1 MAAKTNWF
9 MKFLIGDESKQ
20 SPDTDNKLDA
30 IDQNYELI
38 EPFALGTYQ
47 TPETAPRTRIEIYT
61 TWQQMQKEPTIA
73 AALTLHT
80 TAALGGHESRGDVLF
95 MVASTSI
102 EGETPKSKK
111 LREQVLAES
120 KILLPILN
128 KIVFNLCRGAI
139 GYGDNF
145 GRVYGKK
152 GVGVEHILCDDLTAP
167 YRIQAYEQGGKTVG
181 FHVLEEVNWN
191 RKITKLTTMQMCRM
205 KMPRSC
211 TVPQTALVA
220 GVQKLMLENDDLET
234 LPIVPSPVGGS
245 FLFDAEQPWKQVV
258 LSISAMNSQQ
268 IADAVRQAFLTIDM
282 AGMPP
287 EQQEKYKSGLVK
299 TLQNSKDE
307 IKKAMLG
314 GEALWATKYHV
325 LPVWGDKQVLNPV
338 GELSQRSGQIAT
350 EPLMI
355 NIRRMCGALGID
367 MAMLGWADMLAGG
380 LGDGASFHT
389 SAQVMQRSIMIRQA
403 LTDFLNQVADLHWGW
418 KYGVTFEG
426 NDRPWK
432 WEFYSDMSAAST
444 EALTNKQT
452 RMNTMALT
460 AQALGALKEIGLDAK
475 ANQMLLE
482 DVGGYDTDKAMQLSQ
497 ALSAA
502 QPPQQDGQDGQPTGD
517 DATQDPPVDDGQ
529 DDSQDDQTDGE
540 GDDNEAV

>member
-9 MKFLIGDESKQ
+9 MKFLVGDESSE
-20 SPDTDNKLDA
+20 SPDTGNKLDA

-47 TPETAPRTRIEIYT
+47 TPETIQRTRIDIYT
-61 TWQQMQKEPTIA
+61 MWQQMQKEPTIA

-95 MVASTSI
+95 MSASPSVA
-102 EGETPKSKK
+102 GETPKSKK
-111 LREQVLAES
+111 LREQVEAEA

-128 KIVFNLCRGAI
+128 KIVFNLCRGAV
-139 GYGDNF
+139 GYGDNY

-205 KMPRSC
+205 KMPRSA

-220 GVQKLMLENDDLET
+220 GVQKLMLENDDLES

-245 FLFDAEQPWKQVV
+245 FLFDAEEPWKQVV

-287 EQQEKYKSGLVK
+287 EQQAKYKSGLTK
-299 TLQNSKDE
+299 TLQKSKDE
-307 IKKAMLG
+307 IKKAMQG

-367 MAMLGWADMLAGG
+367 MSMLGWADQLAGG
-380 LGDGASFHT
+380 LGDGAAFHT

-418 KYGVTFEG
+418 KYGVTFDG

-432 WEFYSDMSAAST
+432 WDFYPDMSAAST

-452 RMNTMALT
+452 RINTMALT
-460 AQALGALKEIGLDAK
+460 AQALGALKEMGLDAK
-475 ANQMLLE
+475 TNQMLLE

-497 ALSAA
+497 ALSNA
-502 QPPQQDGQDGQPTGD
+502 QPPQQDGQGAPTNGE
-517 DATQDPPVDDGQ
+517 P
-529 DDSQDDQTDGE
+529 SQDDEQLVDDQADDE
-540 GDDNEAV
+540 GADDEGV

>member
-1 MAAKTNWF
+1 MAAKRNWF
-9 MKFLIGDESKQ
+9 MRGLLGDESKE
-20 SPDTDNKLDA
+20 SPDTDSKLNS

-47 TPETAPRTRIEIYT
+47 TPETAPRSRIEIYT
-61 TWQQMQKEPTIA
+61 TWQQMRKDPTISA
-73 AALTLHT
+73 ATSLQT

-95 MVASTSI
+95 MTASTTV

-128 KIVFNLCRGAI
+128 KIVFGLCRGAVDF
-139 GYGDNF
+139 GDNY

-152 GVGVEHILCDDLTAP
+152 GIGVQHVLCSELTAP

-181 FHVLEEVNWN
+181 YHVLEEVNWN

-205 KMPRSC
+205 KMPRSSE
-211 TVPQTALVA
+211 VPQTALVA
-220 GVQKLMLENDDLET
+220 GVQRLMLESDDLES

-245 FLFDAEQPWKQVV
+245 LLFDAEESWRKVT
-258 LSISAMNSQQ
+258 LSLSAMDSQQ
-268 IADAVRQAFLTIDM
+268 IADAVRQAFLTVDM

-287 EQQEKYKSGLVK
+287 EQQKKYQKGLVK
-299 TLQNSKDE
+299 TLQASKDE

-355 NIRRMCGALGID
+355 NIRRLCGALGID
-367 MAMLGWADMLAGG
+367 MSMLGWADQLAGG
-380 LGDGASFHT
+380 LGDGATFHT
-389 SAQVMQRSIMIRQA
+389 SAQVMQKSIMIRQA

-426 NDRPWK
+426 NERPWQ

-475 ANQMLLE
+475 TNQMLLE
-482 DVGGYDTDKAMQLSQ
+482 DVGGYDTDKAIQLSQ
-497 ALSAA
+497 ALSSA
-502 QPPQQDGQDGQPTGD
+502 QPPQQDGQPTGD
-517 DATQDPPVDDGQ
+517 EQNPPLDDGQ
-529 DDSQDDQTDGE
+529 GDQT
-540 GDDNEAV
+540 GDDNA

>member
-9 MKFLIGDESKQ
+9 MKFLVGDESNE
-20 SPDTDNKLDA
+20 SPDTGNKLDA

-47 TPETAPRTRIEIYT
+47 TPETIQRTRIEIYT
-61 TWQQMQKEPTIA
+61 MWQQMQKEPTIA

-95 MVASTSI
+95 MSASTAV

-111 LREQVLAES
+111 LREQVEAEA

-128 KIVFNLCRGAI
+128 KIVFNLCRGAV
-139 GYGDNF
+139 GYGDNY

-205 KMPRSC
+205 KMPRSAA
-211 TVPQTALVA
+211 VPQTALVA
-220 GVQKLMLENDDLET
+220 GVQKLMLENDDLES

-245 FLFDAEQPWKQVV
+245 FLFDAEEPWKQVV

-287 EQQEKYKSGLVK
+287 EQQAKYKTGLVK
-299 TLQNSKDE
+299 TLQKSKDE
-307 IKKAMLG
+307 IKKAMQG

-367 MAMLGWADMLAGG
+367 MSMLGWADQLAGG
-380 LGDGASFHT
+380 LGDGAAFHT

-418 KYGVTFEG
+418 KFGVTFEG

-460 AQALGALKEIGLDAK
+460 AQALGALKEMGLDAK
-475 ANQMLLE
+475 TNQMLLE
-482 DVGGYDTDKAMQLSQ
+482 DVGGYDADKAAQLSK
-497 ALSAA
+497 ALSNA
-502 QPPQQDGQDGQPTGD
+502 QPPQQDGQGLPNNGDPTQYEEQ
-517 DATQDPPVDDGQ
+517 TVDDQ
-529 DDSQDDQTDGE
+529 ADDGGNDDE
-540 GDDNEAV
+540 VV

>member
-1 MAAKTNWF
+1 M
-9 MKFLIGDESKQ
+9 
-20 SPDTDNKLDA
+20 
-30 IDQNYELI
+30 
-38 EPFALGTYQ
+38 
-47 TPETAPRTRIEIYT
+47 
-61 TWQQMQKEPTIA
+61 WQQMQKEPTIA
-73 AALTLHT
+73 AALSLHT

-95 MVASTSI
+95 MSASASI
-102 EGETPKSKK
+102 AGESTKAKK
-111 LREQVLAES
+111 LREQVEAEA

-139 GYGDNF
+139 GFGDNY
-145 GRVYGKK
+145 GRVYGGK
-152 GVGVEHILCDDLTAP
+152 GKGVEHVTCDDLTAP
-167 YRIQAYEQGGKTVG
+167 YRIQAYEQGGRTVG

-205 KMPRSC
+205 KMPR
-211 TVPQTALVA
+211 TTAVPQTALVA
-220 GVQKLMLENDDLET
+220 GVQKLMLESDDLDS
-234 LPIVPSPVGGS
+234 LPVVPSPVGGS
-245 FLFDAEQPWKQVV
+245 FLFDAEEPWKQVV

-282 AGMPP
+282 SGMPP
-287 EQQEKYKSGLVK
+287 EQQKKYQKGLIK

-314 GEALWATKYHV
+314 GESVWATKYHV

-367 MAMLGWADMLAGG
+367 MAMLGWADQLAGG
-380 LGDGASFHT
+380 LGDGAAFHT

-403 LTDFLNQVADLHWGW
+403 LTEFLNQVADLHWGW
-418 KYGVTFEG
+418 KFGVKFEG
-426 NDRPWK
+426 DDRPWK

-452 RMNTMALT
+452 RMNTLALT
-460 AQALGALKEIGLDAK
+460 AQAIGALKEMGLDAK
-475 ANQMLLE
+475 TNQMLLE
-482 DVGGYDTDKAMQLSQ
+482 DVGGYDADKAMQLAK

-502 QPPQQDGQDGQPTGD
+502 QPPQQDGGGGDPTHGGGQPTQDEEQPTDESATDDEGLD
-517 DATQDPPVDDGQ
+517 DA
-529 DDSQDDQTDGE
+529 
-540 GDDNEAV
+540 